1 MCVCGGGGVRGG
13 LGGCELML
21 VLIGSHANS
30 GNGVTQV
37 SLPQQCIKNMVFFFS
52 SCRHLGLS
60 AVNRKLPEHMHC
72 PSEDQIQANYAT
84 G

>member
-1 MCVCGGGGVRGG
+1 
-13 LGGCELML
+13 ML
-21 VLIGSHANS
+21 VLIGSHANC

-37 SLPQQCIKNMVFFFS
+37 SLPQEIKTNLVFFFS

-60 AVNRKLPEHMHC
+60 AVSRKLPEHVHC
-72 PSEDQIQANYAT
+72 PSEDQIQADYAT